1 MNTEL
6 RKMIV
11 DAECRH
17 LNEAEL
23 AKIREYA
30 RGMGARLAAMRR
42 VEDAEDRIIAQ
53 AADAFCAK
61 NAAYVA
67 KVPDARAKTARDM
80 TLTLRY
86 LAQAYVRQD
95 MTFFRKNY
103 AEWIG
108 QLLKAIVASDVLVFG
123 QLCLREAIDANLDAA
138 DAAELKPYLE
148 VFIEEL
154 RA

>member
-6 RKMIV
+6 RQMIV
-11 DAECRH
+11 EAECRH

-30 RGMGARLAAMRR
+30 RGMGARLSAMRR
-42 VEDAEDRIIAQ
+42 VEEAEERIIAQ
-53 AADAFCAK
+53 AADAFFAK
-61 NAAYVA
+61 NAADIA

-80 TLTLRY
+80 TFTLRY

-103 AEWIG
+103 AEWISE
-108 QLLKAIVASDVLVFG
+108 LLKTIIASDVLVFA

-138 DAAELKPYLE
+138 DAAELRPYLE
-148 VFIEEL
+148 VYIEEL